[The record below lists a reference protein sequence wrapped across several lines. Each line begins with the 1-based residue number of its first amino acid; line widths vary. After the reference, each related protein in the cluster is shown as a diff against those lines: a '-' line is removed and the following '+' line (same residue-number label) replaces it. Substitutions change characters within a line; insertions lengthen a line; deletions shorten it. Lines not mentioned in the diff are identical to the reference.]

1 LLGAAYLLV
10 DLPFWLLFSQAILLK
25 NNEDIMRIGI
35 FAETFLPKI
44 DGITNTLCHLL
55 EHLEQRGHQALMFA
69 PKGGPSYY
77 AGTEIVGLPA
87 IPLPLYPELKLVP
100 PIVTGVDERLA
111 EFAPDLVHVVN
122 PFLLG
127 VVGIQAGRAVQVPI
141 VASYHTDLPGY
152 TERWGLSFSKE
163 LFWTY
168 TRWIHNQADLNLCP
182 SHYTLAEL
190 HEQGFEH
197 LKVWGRG
204 VDNELYNPAQYREE
218 MRARLSDGHPEQPL
232 LLYVGRLAIEKRVDW
247 LHPVISN
254 LENVRLAVVGDG
266 PLRDQL
272 EPLFEGTNTIF
283 TGYLA
288 GEDLAAA
295 YASSDIFVFPAAN
308 ETLGNVVLEAMAS
321 GLPVIA
327 PDAGGVTDHVTTGKT
342 GILFPA
348 EEQGSFIQAVTQ
360 LLCDPATARK
370 WGQAGRAHA
379 EANSWPVI
387 LDGLLNNYQELLEG
401 QSTLSPASSTG

>member
-1 LLGAAYLLV
+1 LVELFYWLGIMPANMT
-10 DLPFWLLFSQAILLK
+10 
-25 NNEDIMRIGI
+25 NNHEVYMRIGI

-77 AGTEIVGLPA
+77 AGTEIIGLPA

-100 PIVTGVDERLA
+100 PIVSGVDERLA
-111 EFAPDLVHVVN
+111 EFQPDLVHVVN

-127 VVGIQAGRAVQVPI
+127 IVGIQAGRAIHVP
-141 VASYHTDLPGY
+141 VAASYHTDLPGY
-152 TERWGLSFSKE
+152 TDRWGMGFSKE

-168 TRWIHNQADLNLCP
+168 TRWVHNQADLNLCP
-182 SHYTLAEL
+182 SHFTLEEL
-190 HEQGFEH
+190 KEQGFEN

-204 VDNELYNPAQYREE
+204 VDNTLYNPAHRSPE
-218 MRARLSDGHPEQPL
+218 MRDRLTGGHPEQPL
-232 LLYVGRLAIEKRVDW
+232 LLYVGRLAVEKRVEW
-247 LHPVISN
+247 LQPVIAN
-254 LENVRLAVVGDG
+254 LENVRLAIVGDG
-266 PLRDQL
+266 PLRESL
-272 EPLFEGTNTIF
+272 ETQFEGTNTIF

-288 GEDLAAA
+288 GEELATA

-327 PDAGGVTDHVTTGKT
+327 PDAGGVTDHVSQGET

-348 EEQGSFIQAVTQ
+348 EEQDAFIQAVNQ

-370 WGQAGRAHA
+370 WGDAGRAYA
-379 EANSWPVI
+379 EGNSWEKI
-387 LDGLLNNYQELLEG
+387 LDGLLRNYEILLEE
-401 QSTLSPASSTG
+401 QSTLESTG

>member
-1 LLGAAYLLV
+1 
-10 DLPFWLLFSQAILLK
+10 
-25 NNEDIMRIGI
+25 MRIGI

-55 EHLEQRGHQALMFA
+55 EHLELRGHQALMFA
-69 PKGGPSYY
+69 PKGGPTYY
-77 AGTEIVGLPA
+77 AGAEIVGLPA

-100 PIVTGVDERLA
+100 PIVIGVDERLA
-111 EFAPDLVHVVN
+111 EFSPDLVHVVN

-127 VVGIQAGRAVQVPI
+127 VVGIQAGRAVNVPV

-152 TERWGLSFSKE
+152 TDRWGMSFSKE
-163 LFWTY
+163 LFWSY
-168 TRWIHNQADLNLCP
+168 TRWVHNQADLNLCP
-182 SHYTLAEL
+182 SNYTLAEL
-190 HEQGFEH
+190 HEQGFER

-204 VDNELYNPAQYREE
+204 VDHELFSPDHRSNE
-218 MRARLSDGHPEQPL
+218 MRNRLSNGHPEQPL
-232 LLYVGRLAIEKRVDW
+232 LLYVGRLAVEKRVEW

-272 EPLFEGTNTIF
+272 EVLFAGTNTVF

-288 GEDLAAA
+288 GEELAAA

-327 PDAGGVTDHVTTGKT
+327 PDAGGVTDHVMHGQT
-342 GILFPA
+342 GILFPS
-348 EEQGSFIQAVTQ
+348 EEQDNFIQAVNE
-360 LLCDPATARK
+360 LLCDPIKCRQ
-370 WGQAGRAHA
+370 WGNAGRVHA
-379 EANSWPVI
+379 EENSWPSI
-387 LDGLLNNYQELLEG
+387 LDGLLQNYKEVLEG
-401 QSTLSPASSTG
+401 QSTLSPASPAG

>member
-1 LLGAAYLLV
+1 
-10 DLPFWLLFSQAILLK
+10 
-25 NNEDIMRIGI
+25 MRIGI

-55 EHLEQRGHQALMFA
+55 EHLEARGHQALMFA
-69 PKGGPSYY
+69 PNGGPSYY
-77 AGTEIVGLPA
+77 AGAEIIGLPA

-100 PIVTGVDERLA
+100 PILSGVDERLA
-111 EFAPDLVHVVN
+111 EFEPDLVHVVN

-127 VVGIQAGRAVQVPI
+127 VVGIQAGRAVNVPV

-152 TERWGLSFSKE
+152 TERWGMGFSKE

-168 TRWIHNQADLNLCP
+168 TRWVHNQADLNLCP

-190 HEQGFEH
+190 NEQGFER

-204 VDNELYNPAQYREE
+204 VDNVQYHPDHRSAE
-218 MRARLSDGHPEQPL
+218 MRARLTNDNSQQPL
-232 LLYVGRLAIEKRVDW
+232 LLYVGRLAVEKRVEW
-247 LHPVISN
+247 LHPVITN
-254 LENVRLAVVGDG
+254 LENVRLAIVGDG
-266 PLRDQL
+266 PLRDSL
-272 EPLFEGTNTIF
+272 ETLFDGTNTVF
-283 TGYLA
+283 TGYLS

-327 PDAGGVTDHVTTGKT
+327 PDAGGVTDHVYPGAT
-342 GILFPA
+342 GILFPS
-348 EEQGSFIQAVTQ
+348 EEQDSFMQAVTQ
-360 LLCDPATARK
+360 LLCDPVAANQMGT
-370 WGQAGRAHA
+370 AGRAYA
-379 EANSWPVI
+379 ERNSWPFI
-387 LDGLLNNYQELLEG
+387 LDGLLKNYQELLEG
-401 QSTLSPASSTG
+401 ENTLSPA